1 MKNYEKNYPV
11 AGLKFLMKHLVKILN
26 KLLTCKVVNSY
37 NKGKTLAIKA
47 GFIKATFVNRVISF
61 KMLQNILR

>member
-1 MKNYEKNYPV
+1 V
-11 AGLKFLMKHLVKILN
+11 SGLNFLMNCLVKILN
-26 KLLTCKVVNSY
+26 KLLILNNVNTFKVVNSY

-61 KMLQNILR
+61 KMLQKILR